1 MKTIKCWA
9 VGTIS
14 FCIISLLTLTVST
27 QYSDY
32 SYRAS
37 TLNSLELLQP
47 LKTEVELTLSRQ
59 RSIAEL
65 RAISSIFKKLQT
77 DPEYLY
83 LTILDDAKIV
93 AKIAKSDELII
104 LMPRLIGHSS
114 YEWACMGGSNKNNNL
129 PTACRVI
136 LPVEK

>member
-1 MKTIKCWA
+1 MFFLKITIEMKTIKCWA

-83 LTILDDAKIV
+83 LTIF
-93 AKIAKSDELII
+93 
-104 LMPRLIGHSS
+104 
-114 YEWACMGGSNKNNNL
+114 
-129 PTACRVI
+129 
-136 LPVEK
+136 